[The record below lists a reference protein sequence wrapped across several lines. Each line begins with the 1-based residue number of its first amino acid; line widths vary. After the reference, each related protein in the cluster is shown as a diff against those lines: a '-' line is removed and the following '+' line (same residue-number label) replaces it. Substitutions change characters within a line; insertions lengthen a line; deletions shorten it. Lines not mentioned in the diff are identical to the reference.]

1 MMRRLLFL
9 ALVAPLVAVGPSVA
23 AGVAAGAG
31 EHRCH
36 GRPATLVGQPHHT
49 VTGTDGNDVVVS
61 HGARRVRTY
70 GGDDLVCVT
79 GSPAQL
85 VVDVAEGDDVV
96 DTTDAAR
103 AVTTRLG
110 TGEDRFI
117 GGPRADAVTDNEGYV
132 YDDDAPDVI
141 STGGGDDAVI
151 TADRGAPDRD
161 RISLGA
167 GDDTLTFDGG
177 RGRTRFRG
185 GEGADTLIL
194 EPDYAAH
201 APMVVNNRHQRAMT
215 KGDAMVRWAS
225 FQRFDLTFTRA
236 RKVTFRGTAQ
246 DETVIVIGRE
256 RTQFDI
262 STAGGHDLATLSM
275 RASGHVDLG
284 AGPDEIALYGG
295 GGPLVV
301 DLSRRSARYV
311 NRHGHLRFL
320 RILGVE
326 DASAGGWPRA
336 TLIGD
341 AGSNQL
347 RVNAGCRSVI
357 RGGPGDDRMG
367 RRGPATICDDQG
379 PASTMRGGPDDDIM
393 RGGQQDDV
401 LIGGSGTDWADGRI
415 GIDTCRTEARRNC
428 EES

>member
-1 MMRRLLFL
+1 M
-9 ALVAPLVAVGPSVA
+9 
-23 AGVAAGAG
+23 
-31 EHRCH
+31 
-36 GRPATLVGQPHHT
+36 
-49 VTGTDGNDVVVS
+49 TGTDGDDVVVT

-110 TGEDRFI
+110 TGADRLI

-161 RISLGA
+161 LVSLGA

-194 EPDYAAH
+194 EPDYAVH
-201 APMVVNNRHQRAMT
+201 APLVVNNRHQRAMT
-215 KGDAMVRWAS
+215 QGDVVVRWAS
-225 FQRFDLTFTRA
+225 FERFDLTFTRA

-246 DETVIVIGRE
+246 DETVIVVGRE

-262 STAGGHDLATLSM
+262 STAGGHDLAKLSL

-284 AGPDEIALYGG
+284 AGSDEIALFGN
-295 GGPLVV
+295 GGPLVL

-326 DASAGGWPRA
+326 DAGAGGWPRV

-367 RRGPATICDDQG
+367 RRGPATICDDDQG
-379 PASTMRGGPDDDIM
+379 PASTMRGGPGDDIM
-393 RGGQQDDV
+393 RGGQQDDL
-401 LIGGSGTDWADGRI
+401 LIGGSGTDRADGRI
-415 GIDTCRTEARRNC
+415 GTDTCRTEARRNC
-428 EES
+428 EAS